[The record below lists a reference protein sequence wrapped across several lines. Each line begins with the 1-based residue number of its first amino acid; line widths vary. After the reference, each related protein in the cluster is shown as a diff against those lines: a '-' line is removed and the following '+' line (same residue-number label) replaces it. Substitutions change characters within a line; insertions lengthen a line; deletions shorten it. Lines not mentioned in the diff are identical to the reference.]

1 MLAIP
6 TGGEQKQMLI
16 FYLYYT
22 ALEVMMK
29 VLVGSENPVKIQSV
43 RDGFLTFFEQ
53 IEVEG
58 ISVDSGVPHQPMN
71 DETFEGAKNR
81 AENVKRINDQQNLD
95 ATFFVGIEG
104 GILQRLDRWFS
115 VNVVYILDQHNR
127 DSFATTGLYE
137 LPSALSKDLLI
148 KKDLGH
154 AIAAL
159 ANNRFAAREHGT
171 VGFLTDGRIDRF
183 QNQVQGIILAL
194 IPFVNDNLY
203 FSSS

>member
-1 MLAIP
+1 
-6 TGGEQKQMLI
+6 
-16 FYLYYT
+16 
-22 ALEVMMK
+22 MK

-43 RDGFLTFFEQ
+43 KEGFLTFFEHV
-53 IEVEG
+53 EVKG
-58 ISVDSGVPHQPMN
+58 VNVDTGVPHQPMN

-81 AENVKRINDQQNLD
+81 AENVKRMNDQQNLD

-104 GILQRLDRWFS
+104 GVLQLQDRWFS

-148 KKDLGH
+148 EKDLGH
-154 AIAAL
+154 AMAAL
-159 ANNRFAAREHGT
+159 ADDNFAARERGT
-171 VGFLTDGRIDRF
+171 VAFLTDGKIDRF
-183 QNQVQGIILAL
+183 QNQVQGVILAL

-203 FSSS
+203 FSCP